1 MMEGELE
8 LCDQSD
14 GFHRDPINNNNN
26 KSTSKTCIKL
36 LKITFIKIY
45 LN

>member
-1 MMEGELE
+1 MMEGEIE
-8 LCDQSD
+8 LCDPSD
-14 GFHRDPINNNNN
+14 GSHRDPINNNN
-26 KSTSKTCIKL
+26 KSTSKTCNKL